1 MLLRLGG
8 DWKPMTGAKGVAGA
22 GWRTVVAV
30 RVYASG
36 DWREVANFTAPPD
49 DPGPPPDGMTLSIS
63 PSPVLTSGSSALI
76 VSGTVTATPS
86 GGLAPYTYAWT
97 ASGDHTISVS
107 SRTSASTKF
116 TASGVLAAEPSA
128 QGTATCT
135 VTDRLGNST
144 SAQVEL
150 SFTRI

>member
-8 DWKPMTGAKGVAGA
+8 DWKQMTGAKMFADA
-22 GWRTVVAV
+22 AWRTLVAI
-30 RVYASG
+30 RVYANA

-49 DPGPPPDGMTLSIS
+49 DPSPPPDGMTLSIS
-63 PSPVLTSGSSALI
+63 PSPVFAIGSSALI
-76 VSGTVTATPS
+76 VSWTVTATPS
-86 GGLAPYTYAWT
+86 GGLAPYTYAWI
-97 ASGDHTISVS
+97 ASGDHAISVS

-116 TASGVLAAEPSA
+116 TASGVLAVDPQAE
-128 QGTATCT
+128 GTATCT
-135 VTDRLGNST
+135 VTDRLGNSA